1 MFESLTERL
10 QQTFKELRGHGK
22 LTEKNMSQAL
32 RQVKLALLEANV
44 NYKVVKEFTE
54 GVKEQAEGEK
64 VIGSLTPELQ
74 IVKIIN
80 DELIRLMGNEA
91 ERIKIEPSGLT
102 EIMLVGLQGS
112 GKTTASAKLALH
124 FKKSGRNP
132 LLVAADIY
140 RPAAIKQLQLLGEQ
154 IEVPVFSMG
163 QKKKPVSICQAAI
176 KQATKNGNDFLI
188 IDTAGRLHID
198 EPMMEELREIRKAV
212 SPTEI
217 LLVADSTTGQDA
229 VNIAEHFNDNLD
241 ITGVILTKL
250 DGDARGGAALSI
262 RSVTQKPIKFVSV
275 GEKPDDLEQF
285 HPDRMASRILGQGD
299 IKTLV
304 EKAEQ
309 IIDEDKAKELEK
321 KITEKNELDFNDFLE
336 QLQNIQKM
344 GTLDQLIDMVPGLNR
359 FKGLKAD
366 ETQLKRTEAIINSMT
381 VEERQNYR
389 IINGSRRSRIAKGSG
404 TSVRHVNQL
413 IKQLRQMNT
422 MMRQFTGKGK
432 GRSKRRMMQNV
443 FPF

>member
-10 QQTFKELRGHGK
+10 QQTFKELRGQGK
-22 LTEKNMSQAL
+22 LTEKNMKQVL
-32 RQVKLALLEANV
+32 REVKLALLEANV
-44 NYKVVKEFTE
+44 NYKVVKDFIE
-54 GVKEQAEGEK
+54 GVKGQAEGQK

-74 IVKIIN
+74 IIKIIN
-80 DELIRLMGNEA
+80 DELIKLMGDDA
-91 ERIKIEPSGLT
+91 EGIEIEPSGT
-102 EIMLVGLQGS
+102 TQIMLVGLQGS
-112 GKTTASAKLALH
+112 GKTTAAAKFAFR

-132 LLVAADIY
+132 LLVAGDIY

-163 QKKKPVSICQAAI
+163 QKKNPVSICQAAI
-176 KQATKNGNDFLI
+176 KQAAKGGNDLLI

-198 EPMMEELREIRKAV
+198 EPMMEELKEIKKVIA
-212 SPTEI
+212 PTEI

-229 VNIAEHFNDNLD
+229 VNIAERFNDELD

-262 RSVTQKPIKFVSV
+262 RSVTQKPIKFAGV
-275 GEKPDDLEQF
+275 GEKPEDLEQF

-309 IIDEDKAKELEK
+309 LIDEDKAKRLEK
-321 KITEKNELDFNDFLE
+321 KISEKNELDFNDFLE
-336 QLQNIQKM
+336 QIESIQEM
-344 GTLDQLIDMVPGLNR
+344 GTLDQVVEMIPGLNR
-359 FKGLKAD
+359 FKGLQAD
-366 ETQLKRTEAIINSMT
+366 EAQLGRTESIINSMT
-381 VEERQNYR
+381 PEERKNYR
-389 IINGSRRSRIAKGSG
+389 VINGSRRSRIAKGSG
-404 TSVRHVNQL
+404 TSVRDVNRL
-413 IKQLRQMNT
+413 IKQLKQMNK
-422 MMRQFTGKGK
+422 MMRQFTGKSK
-432 GRSKRRMMQNV
+432 GRRRQMMQNL

>member
-10 QQTFKELRGHGK
+10 QQTFKELRGQGK
-22 LTEKNMSQAL
+22 LTEKNMKQVL
-32 RQVKLALLEANV
+32 REVKLALLEANV
-44 NYKVVKEFTE
+44 NYKVVKDFIE
-54 GVKEQAEGEK
+54 GVKEQAEGQK
-64 VIGSLTPELQ
+64 VIGSLTPELH

-80 DELIRLMGNEA
+80 DELIKLMGDDA
-91 ERIKIEPSGLT
+91 EGIEIEPSGT
-102 EIMLVGLQGS
+102 TQIMLVGLQGS
-112 GKTTASAKLALH
+112 GKTTAAAKFAFR

-132 LLVAADIY
+132 LLVAGDIY

-163 QKKKPVSICQAAI
+163 QKKNPVSICQAAL
-176 KQATKNGNDFLI
+176 KQAAKGGNDLLI

-198 EPMMEELREIRKAV
+198 EPMMEELKEIKKVIA
-212 SPTEI
+212 PTEI

-229 VNIAEHFNDNLD
+229 VNIAEKFNDELD
-241 ITGVILTKL
+241 ITGIILTKL

-262 RSVTQKPIKFVSV
+262 RSVTQKPIKFAGV
-275 GEKPDDLEQF
+275 GEKPEDLEQF

-309 IIDEDKAKELEK
+309 LIDEDKAKRLEK
-321 KITEKNELDFNDFLE
+321 KISEKNELDFNDFLE
-336 QLQNIQKM
+336 QIESIQEM
-344 GTLDQLIDMVPGLNR
+344 GTLDQLVEMIPGLSR
-359 FKGLKAD
+359 FKGLQAD
-366 ETQLKRTEAIINSMT
+366 EAQLGRTESIINSMT
-381 VEERQNYR
+381 PEERKNYR
-389 IINGSRRSRIAKGSG
+389 VINGSRRSRIAKGSG
-404 TSVRHVNQL
+404 TSVRDVNRL
-413 IKQLRQMNT
+413 IKQLRQMNK

-432 GRSKRRMMQNV
+432 GRRRQMMQNL

>member
-102 EIMLVGLQGS
+102 EIILVGLQGS

-124 FKKSGRNP
+124 CKKSGRNP

>member
-1 MFESLTERL
+1 
-10 QQTFKELRGHGK
+10 
-22 LTEKNMSQAL
+22 
-32 RQVKLALLEANV
+32 
-44 NYKVVKEFTE
+44 
-54 GVKEQAEGEK
+54 
-64 VIGSLTPELQ
+64 
-74 IVKIIN
+74 
-80 DELIRLMGNEA
+80 
-91 ERIKIEPSGLT
+91 
-102 EIMLVGLQGS
+102 
-112 GKTTASAKLALH
+112 
-124 FKKSGRNP
+124 
-132 LLVAADIY
+132 
-140 RPAAIKQLQLLGEQ
+140 
-154 IEVPVFSMG
+154 MG
-163 QKKKPVSICQAAI
+163 QKNKPVSICQAAI

-344 GTLDQLIDMVPGLNR
+344 GTLDQLIEMVPGLNR